1 MLKIGTRGSALALA
15 QARTVAEQIPDSELV
30 VIESSGSPLEDKARW
45 TRALDE
51 ALLSGEVDIA
61 IHSAKDVPA
70 DRPDGVVPV
79 AVPKRVDPRDSIC
92 GAASLTELAEG
103 ATVGT
108 ASPRRAALLK
118 AIRPDLEVVELRG
131 NVDTRLRKLEEGACD
146 AIILAA
152 AGLERLGLSERG
164 NPLDPEEFTPAPG
177 QGCLLLEAL
186 ASNERASAAASPV
199 DHQDSAT
206 ALKAERALVI
216 ALDAD
221 CHTAVGAM
229 ARVSEGEID
238 MTAVVLAP
246 DGSSALGA
254 MVTSTEAAETVGR
267 NLAKQLLDSGADRL
281 LALARGES

>member
-30 VIESSGSPLEDKARW
+30 VVESSGSPVEDKARW

-51 ALLSGEVDIA
+51 ALLAGEVDIA
-61 IHSAKDVPA
+61 LHSAKDVPA
-70 DRPDGVVPV
+70 VRPDGVVPV

-92 GAASLTELAEG
+92 GAGSLAVLAEG
-103 ATVGT
+103 TTVGT
-108 ASPRRAALLK
+108 ASPRRSALLK
-118 AIRPDLEVVELRG
+118 ALRPDLEVIELRG
-131 NVDTRLRKLEEGACD
+131 NVDTRLRKLDAGECD

-152 AGLERLGLSERG
+152 AGLERLRLSERG
-164 NPLDPEEFTPAPG
+164 NPLDPDDFTPAAG

-186 ASNERASAAASPV
+186 ATNDQASAAASAVNDPE
-199 DHQDSAT
+199 SAT

-229 ARVSEGEID
+229 ATVSEGEIE
-238 MTAVVLAP
+238 MSAVVLAP
-246 DGSSALGA
+246 DGSSALRA